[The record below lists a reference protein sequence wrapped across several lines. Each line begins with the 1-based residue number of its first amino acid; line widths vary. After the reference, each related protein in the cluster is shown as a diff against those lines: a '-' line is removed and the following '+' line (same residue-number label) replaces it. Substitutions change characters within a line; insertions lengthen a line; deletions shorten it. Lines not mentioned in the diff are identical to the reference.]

1 MSYITARLAGIHTK
15 PPASAPITEAVYR
28 TGEEMAAD
36 LNDAQRYGLLVV
48 RGGEAAGKLRAVMD
62 AMGWPAPGDA
72 DWHGLR
78 RLGLVQRRRDSLYHD
93 LLPKGL
99 TAATAITRDLCRKFN
114 VHVLYVQERKPGV
127 ARNGHCSCGLM
138 RHTEIHG
145 TDGRV
150 EAKFSHHVAQMRRD
164 PGGYESERRQQAI
177 IDSVA
182 EMGAEAWHQFQER
195 RHA

>member
-1 MSYITARLAGIHTK
+1 MPYLSARIAGIHTK
-15 PPASAPITEAVYR
+15 SPETAAITRAVYR
-28 TGEEMAAD
+28 TGEELSAD
-36 LNDAQRYGLLVV
+36 LNEAQHYALLVV
-48 RGGEAAGKLRAVMD
+48 RGGEAAGKLRAIMD
-62 AMGWPAPGDA
+62 AMGWPAPGEM
-72 DWHGLR
+72 DWQGLR

-99 TAATAITRDLCRKFN
+99 TAATAVSRDLCRKFN
-114 VHVLYVQERKPGV
+114 VHVLYVQERKPGI

-150 EAKFSHHVAQMRRD
+150 EAKFSRHVAQMRRD

-177 IDSVA
+177 FESVA
-182 EMGAEAWHQFQER
+182 EMGAEAR
-195 RHA
+195 RKFKEASHA